1 MLIGLDSARRIG
13 DKDGT
18 MTTDEARAL
27 VAKAKTI
34 EDVLGPEHDDASLRL
49 FRRLVHPDR
58 CGGDEAAWAKLEKL
72 AAASRVPTPAPA
84 PEFSPLEIR
93 TRSRT
98 YALTGLLARGDL
110 CDVYESTRDGQPV
123 VVKVAGT
130 AADADLLDAEA
141 RALRGF
147 PAEPGLR
154 TLVPWLA
161 DSFEVRAGGERRRVN
176 VIGRAPVGHVSVAE
190 ICRAY
195 SRGLDYRD
203 AAWIARR
210 LLAAL
215 GYAHSRGVVHAAAL
229 PDHVLVHPTEHTAL
243 LVDWCYSVRVGEP
256 ARAAVGG
263 AAAWYPP
270 ELLSKRPLGPQA
282 DIYIAGR
289 CFAHLLGWRVSGDW
303 GAAAVP
309 PAIRA
314 FVASCLLGNPARRP
328 TDALALHD
336 ELGDVMQKLV
346 GPPKFRPL
354 AMPPASTST

>member
-1 MLIGLDSARRIG
+1 
-13 DKDGT
+13 

-27 VAKAKTI
+27 VAGAKTI
-34 EDVLGPEHDDASLRL
+34 EDVLGSGHDDASLRL

-72 AAASRVPTPAPA
+72 AAASRAPAPA
-84 PEFSPLEIR
+84 PVPEFSPLEIR

-176 VIGRAPVGHVSVAE
+176 VIGRAPAGHVSVAE

-195 SRGLDYRD
+195 PRGLDYRD

-215 GYAHSRGVVHAAAL
+215 GYAHSRGVVHAAPA
-229 PDHVLVHPTEHTAL
+229 PDHLLVHPTEHTAL

-256 ARAAVGG
+256 GRAVVSSAMS
-263 AAAWYPP
+263 WYPP
-270 ELLSKRPLGPQA
+270 ALLARRSLGPQA
-282 DIYIAGR
+282 DVYLAVR
-289 CFAHLLGWRVSGDW
+289 CFARLLGWHEIREYADT
-303 GAAAVP
+303 AHPVP
-309 PAIRA
+309 REIRA
-314 FVASCLLGNPARRP
+314 FVASCLIGNPARRP

-346 GPPKFRPL
+346 GPPKFRLL
-354 AMPPASTST
+354 AMPAASTT